1 MFQYKIVS
9 CMIYNTAATQKCI
22 PDKDIQGRV
31 TILFGGGM
39 FMLRPTLVLLL
50 KQIGH
55 RQQPAA
61 VYSAPFAAWGHLL
74 VFQIWTVSGSSMP
87 CFSAMSSRKSKKYR
101 TAMGGGRLVLRMAT
115 NTSST
120 NFCRVPWGGGR
131 THSVHC
137 SYIQVQSIH

>member
-1 MFQYKIVS
+1 
-9 CMIYNTAATQKCI
+9 MIYNTAATQKCI

-61 VYSAPFAAWGHLL
+61 VYSAPFAA
-74 VFQIWTVSGSSMP
+74 
-87 CFSAMSSRKSKKYR
+87 
-101 TAMGGGRLVLRMAT
+101 
-115 NTSST
+115 
-120 NFCRVPWGGGR
+120 
-131 THSVHC
+131 
-137 SYIQVQSIH
+137 